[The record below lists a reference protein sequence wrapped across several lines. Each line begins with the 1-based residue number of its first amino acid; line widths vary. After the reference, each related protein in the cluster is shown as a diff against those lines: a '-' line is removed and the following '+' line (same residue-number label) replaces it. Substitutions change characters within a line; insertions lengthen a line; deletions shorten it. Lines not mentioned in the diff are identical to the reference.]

1 MASKTSETTNI
12 IRRVEDSLQRDL
24 IISTSFENIKS
35 GTVNQNKRVIITFV
49 YFILSIDMLKSIV
62 ESFNSEKYFLRYF
75 SSHESRFTSQAL
87 SLFYSTCFCYSIL
100 LFYLEG
106 KGGFI
111 PMVNLTNMFEKLEDS
126 TQIKQFTRL
135 LQIMPF
141 ISIFCFLCITLPV
154 TAVTGYL
161 FYESFAS
168 HKVFLLIVRAISL
181 QYCSQIF
188 FHINV
193 INLNLNSYFRMR
205 INSFDSFV
213 DSKIMSPSRHLENLR
228 NKSCEKL
235 MDFGRTRTQ
244 TIVMTNFALLQLKD
258 ILDENKD
265 LVSKELCIIN
275 KIGITAGVIL
285 LMCESNPFIL
295 FVIIMML
302 AISFTNGFT
311 RKIGQKQHILNSCQ
325 VILQHKQR
333 TNNFIEKK
341 RWSKKFKIKE
351 LPEILSQDWSV
362 LKTKLGILRMIHRV
376 IGYNNMSSR
385 YYLCKVIIITLLFLN
400 LKHH

>member
-1 MASKTSETTNI
+1 
-12 IRRVEDSLQRDL
+12 
-24 IISTSFENIKS
+24 
-35 GTVNQNKRVIITFV
+35 
-49 YFILSIDMLKSIV
+49 
-62 ESFNSEKYFLRYF
+62 
-75 SSHESRFTSQAL
+75 
-87 SLFYSTCFCYSIL
+87 
-100 LFYLEG
+100 
-106 KGGFI
+106 
-111 PMVNLTNMFEKLEDS
+111 
-126 TQIKQFTRL
+126 
-135 LQIMPF
+135 
-141 ISIFCFLCITLPV
+141 
-154 TAVTGYL
+154 
-161 FYESFAS
+161 
-168 HKVFLLIVRAISL
+168 
-181 QYCSQIF
+181 
-188 FHINV
+188 
-193 INLNLNSYFRMR
+193 
-205 INSFDSFV
+205 
-213 DSKIMSPSRHLENLR
+213 
-228 NKSCEKL
+228 
-235 MDFGRTRTQ
+235 
-244 TIVMTNFALLQLKD
+244 MTNFALLQLKD

-376 IGYNNMSSR
+376 IGYKNMSSR
-385 YYLCKVIIITLLFLN
+385 YFLCKVIIITLLFLN